1 MPRNGS
7 GTMSLTTAFVPSTP
21 ALAADVNT
29 VLGDIAA
36 EITNSVAKD
45 GQTPMTG
52 QFKAADGT
60 ITAPGLGFGSDTNT
74 GFYRSASGVI
84 RASCDGT
91 NSFTIS
97 ATGVS
102 TPILTA
108 TTSLTVGAV
117 ANAHVPAG
125 AILMWSGSV
134 ASIPT
139 GWLLCNGSNGT
150 PDLRN
155 RFIVGA
161 GSTYAVAATGGSA
174 DAIAVSHTHTATSAV
189 TDPGH
194 THTKATT
201 DQANGYVG
209 GTIPQG
215 GFGSRSAVTTDSAET
230 GISVATTVNS
240 AGSPG
245 TNANLPPYYALAF
258 IMKA

>member
-1 MPRNGS
+1 MSRNGS
-7 GTMSLTTAFVPSTP
+7 GSMSLTTTFVPSTP

-29 VLGDIAA
+29 VLTDIAA

-52 QFKAADGT
+52 QFKAADGA
-60 ITAPGLGFGSDTNT
+60 ITAPGIGFGSDTNT

-91 NSFTIS
+91 NSFTMT
-97 ATGVS
+97 AAGATVTGV
-102 TPILTA
+102 LTA
-108 TTSLTVGAV
+108 TSLVVSGFGL
-117 ANAHVPAG
+117 VPAG
-125 AILMWSGSV
+125 AIMMWSGSV
-134 ASIPT
+134 ASIPA

-161 GSTYAVAATGGSA
+161 GSTYAVDATGGSA
-174 DAIAVSHTHTATSAV
+174 NAIAVAHTHTATSTV

-194 THTKATT
+194 AHTKGTT
-201 DQANGYVG
+201 DQANTYVS
-209 GTIPQG
+209 GTIAG
-215 GFGSRSAVTTDSAET
+215 GGLGSRGTMTTDSNTT
-230 GISVATTVNS
+230 GVTVATTVNS
-240 AGSPG
+240 TGSSG